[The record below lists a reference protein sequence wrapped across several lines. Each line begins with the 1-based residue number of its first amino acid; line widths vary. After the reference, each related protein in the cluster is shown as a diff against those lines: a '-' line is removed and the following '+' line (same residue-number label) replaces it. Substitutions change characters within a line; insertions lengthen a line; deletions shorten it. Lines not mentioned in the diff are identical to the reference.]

1 MIVIRKVKSIIFICI
16 TIMFFN
22 CYAEETGIEQITIT
36 PKMQDSILLSPFKA
50 NLQTNNGHRFIAYLY
65 APDEKSEETDSF
77 SRITKQEYHTIS
89 KVGHFFIYL
98 YDVETKSFSNYRT
111 KVFKSFSKTRFNDEG
126 ADIMVLSGAKINKS
140 DVLLIS
146 QFGTGSGDFYEAYGF
161 AENNSYL
168 KNYRF
173 SEKEENKLVYY
184 DGFYGSITFEEEKLG
199 RLAYTPSMSEA
210 GEYQQEKYL
219 SISKKEKDVVLARRK
234 SD

>member
-22 CYAEETGIEQITIT
+22 CYAGETGIEQITIT

-77 SRITKQEYHTIS
+77 SRVTKQEYHTIS

-126 ADIMVLSGAKINKS
+126 AKIMILSGSKVRRA

-146 QFGTGSGDFYEAYGF
+146 QFGTGSGDVYEAYGF
-161 AENNSYL
+161 SKNNTYL
-168 KNYRF
+168 KNYNF
-173 SEKEENKLVYY
+173 SEKYKEEQIYY
-184 DGFYGSITFEEEKLG
+184 EQFYGSVISKEEKLG
-199 RLAYTPSMSEA
+199 RLAYNPSMSEA

-219 SISKKEKDVVLARRK
+219 SISEDLVLVK
-234 SD
+234 